1 METPSDKGLK
11 PLSEAARRMLV
22 SQYPRFR
29 SFLLRR
35 TGSESVAEE
44 VLQGTLVRVLERGAP
59 ELEGTRRMAW
69 FYRVLR
75 NALAD
80 HFRHQ
85 RVNARALAREAQE
98 AAGEVLQ
105 PALKPSP
112 CQCLHRQ
119 LGALK
124 PEYAE
129 AVRKVDLEEQSLT
142 EAAQSAGITVNN
154 AAVRLHRA
162 RQALKKQLEKTCG
175 ACAAQGCLECDCART
190 AAALVYERREGP

>member
-1 METPSDKGLK
+1 
-11 PLSEAARRMLV
+11 MLV
-22 SQYPRFR
+22 LRYPRFR

-59 ELEGTRRMAW
+59 GLEGARLMAW

-85 RVNARALAREAQE
+85 RVSERALAREAQ
-98 AAGEVLQ
+98 AVAGEALQ

-124 PEYAE
+124 PEYAD
-129 AVRKVDLEEQSLT
+129 AVRKVDLEEQSVA
-142 EAAQSAGITVNN
+142 EVAQSSGITANH
-154 AAVRLHRA
+154 AAVRLYRA
-162 RQALKKQLEKTCG
+162 RKALKKQLEKTCG
-175 ACAAQGCLECDCART
+175 ACAAGGCLDCDCARF